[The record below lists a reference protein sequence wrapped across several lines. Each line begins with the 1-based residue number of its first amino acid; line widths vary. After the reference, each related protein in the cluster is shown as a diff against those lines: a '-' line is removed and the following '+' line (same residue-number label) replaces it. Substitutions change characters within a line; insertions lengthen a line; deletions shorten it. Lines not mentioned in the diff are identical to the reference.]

1 VRIVTWN
8 VNSLKVRLPRVL
20 ELLGELAPDVLCLQE
35 TKVESAAFPH
45 DELRAAGYAAVDHSG
60 GRWAGVAVLAPL
72 AGAPV
77 EAGRGLPGEPDAQD
91 ARWIEADVAGIRVI
105 STYVPNGREP
115 ASPWFEQKLQFL
127 EAARERLATL
137 VPAGPLVI
145 AGDFNIA
152 PEDRDVY
159 DPAAFAESTHVTPEE
174 RAAHRALL
182 ATGLRD
188 AYRTVSPDGE
198 RYTWW
203 DYRAGHFHKNLGMRI
218 DHVLLTPDLS
228 ARLTACDIARDY
240 RKGSK
245 PSDHAPLVADLAA
258 LS

>member
-8 VNSLKVRLPRVL
+8 VNSLRTRLPRVL
-20 ELLGELAPDVLCLQE
+20 ELLADLAPDVLCLQE
-35 TKVESAAFPH
+35 TKLEKAAFPH
-45 DELRAAGYAAVDHSG
+45 AELREAGYAAVEHSG

-72 AGAPV
+72 TATLAEVAG
-77 EAGRGLPGEPDAQD
+77 GLPGEPDPVD
-91 ARWIEADVAGIRVI
+91 ARWVEADVDGIRVV
-105 STYVPNGREP
+105 STYVPNGRAP
-115 ASPWFEQKLQFL
+115 ATPWFEQKLRFL
-127 EAARERLATL
+127 EAARERAAALA
-137 VPAGPLVI
+137 PAGRLVV

-159 DPAAFAESTHVTPEE
+159 DPAAFANSTHVTPEE

-182 ATGLRD
+182 AAGLRD
-188 AYRTVSPDGE
+188 AYRELSPEGQ
-198 RYTWW
+198 RFTWW

-228 ARLTACDIARDY
+228 TRLVACDIARDY

-245 PSDHAPLVADLAA
+245 PSDHAPLVADLA
-258 LS
+258 

>member
-8 VNSLKVRLPRVL
+8 VNSLRTRLPRVL
-20 ELLGELAPDVLCLQE
+20 ELLAELAPDVLCLQE
-35 TKVESAAFPH
+35 TKVEKAAFPH
-45 DELRAAGYAAVDHSG
+45 AELRDAGYAAVEHSG

-72 AGAPV
+72 AAPLAEV
-77 EAGRGLPGEPDAQD
+77 GGGLPGEPDPVD
-91 ARWIEADVAGIRVI
+91 ARWVEADVDGIRVA

-115 ASPWFEQKLQFL
+115 GTPWFEQKLRFL
-127 EAARERLATL
+127 EAARERAAALA
-137 VPAGPLVI
+137 PAGRLVV
-145 AGDFNIA
+145 AGDFNVA

-159 DPAAFAESTHVTPEE
+159 DPAAFANSTHVTPEE

-182 ATGLRD
+182 DAGLRD
-188 AYRTVSPDGE
+188 AYREVSPEGQ
-198 RYTWW
+198 RFTWW

-228 ARLTACDIARDY
+228 TRLVACDIARDF

-245 PSDHAPLVADLAA
+245 PSDHAPLVADLA
-258 LS
+258 

>member
-8 VNSLKVRLPRVL
+8 VNSLRARLPRVL
-20 ELLGELAPDVLCLQE
+20 ELLAELGPDVVCLQE
-35 TKVESAAFPH
+35 TKVEASAFPH
-45 DELRAAGYAAVDHSG
+45 DDLREAGYAAVDHSG

-72 AGAPV
+72 ATAPV
-77 EAGRGLPGEPDAQD
+77 EAGRGLPGEPDPLD
-91 ARWIEADVAGIRVI
+91 ARWVEADVAGIRVV

-115 ASPWFEQKLQFL
+115 ATPWFEQKLHFL
-127 EAARERLATL
+127 NAARSRLAEL
-137 VPAGPLVI
+137 APAGSLAV

-152 PEDRDVY
+152 PEDIDVY
-159 DPAAFAESTHVTPEE
+159 DPAAFAGSTHVTPEE
-174 RAAHRALL
+174 RAARAALL

-188 AYRTVSPDGE
+188 AYREVSPDGQ

-245 PSDHAPLVADLAA
+245 PSDHAPLVADLAG
-258 LS
+258 

>member
-8 VNSLKVRLPRVL
+8 VNSLRARLPRVL
-20 ELLGELAPDVLCLQE
+20 ELLAELAPDVVCLQE
-35 TKVESAAFPH
+35 TKVESATFPH
-45 DELRAAGYAAVDHSG
+45 DELHAAGYAAADHSG
-60 GRWAGVAVLAPL
+60 GRWAGVAVLAPVSTPPVA
-72 AGAPV
+72 AGL
-77 EAGRGLPGEPDAQD
+77 GLPGEPDPLD
-91 ARWIEADVAGIRVI
+91 ARWIEADVAGIRVV

-115 ASPWFEQKLQFL
+115 GTEWFEGKLRFL
-127 EAARERLATL
+127 AAARDRLAQL
-137 VPAGPLVI
+137 APAGGLAV

-159 DPAAFAESTHVTPEE
+159 DPAAFEHSTHVTPEE
-174 RAAHRALL
+174 RAARAALL

-188 AYRTVSPDGE
+188 AYREVSPDGE

-228 ARLTACDIARDY
+228 SRLVACDIARDY

-245 PSDHAPLVADLAA
+245 PSDHAPLVADLGDG
-258 LS
+258 

>member
-8 VNSLKVRLPRVL
+8 VNSLRTRLPRVL
-20 ELLGELAPDVLCLQE
+20 ELLAELAPDVLCLQE

-45 DELRAAGYAAVDHSG
+45 AELREAGYGAVEHSG
-60 GRWAGVAVLAPL
+60 GRWCGVAVLAPL
-72 AGAPV
+72 AASPLEV
-77 EAGRGLPGEPDAQD
+77 ARGLAGEPDPLD
-91 ARWIEADVAGIRVI
+91 ARWVEADVAGIRFV

-115 ASPWFEQKLQFL
+115 DTPWFEQKLAFL
-127 EAARERLATL
+127 QAARERVAAL
-137 VPAGPLVI
+137 VPAGPLVV

-159 DPAAFAESTHVTPEE
+159 DPDQFVNSTHVTPEE

-182 ATGLRD
+182 DSGLRD
-188 AYRTVSPDGE
+188 AYRVVSPDGQ
-198 RYTWW
+198 RFTWW
-203 DYRAGHFHKNLGMRI
+203 DYRAGHFHKNFGMRI

-240 RKGSK
+240 RKGAK
-245 PSDHAPLVADLAA
+245 PSDHAPLVADLA
-258 LS
+258 

>member
-20 ELLGELAPDVLCLQE
+20 ELLAELAPDVLCLQE

-45 DELRAAGYAAVDHSG
+45 AELHEAGYAAVEHSG

-72 AGAPV
+72 AAAPV
-77 EAGRGLPGEPDAQD
+77 EAGRGLPGEPDPLD
-91 ARWIEADVAGIRVI
+91 ARWVEADVAGLRVV

-115 ASPWFEQKLQFL
+115 ATPWFEQKLHFL
-127 EAARERLATL
+127 EAARLRVSELA
-137 VPAGPLVI
+137 PAGSLVV

-152 PEDRDVY
+152 PADIDVY
-159 DPAAFAESTHVTPEE
+159 DPAAFEHSTHVTPEE

-182 ATGLRD
+182 DAGLQD
-188 AYRTVSPDGE
+188 AYRVVSPEGT

-203 DYRAGHFHKNLGMRI
+203 DYRAGNFHKNLGMRI
-218 DHVLLTPDLS
+218 DHVLVTPDLA

-240 RKGSK
+240 RKGTK
-245 PSDHAPLVADLAA
+245 PSDHAPLVADLT
-258 LS
+258 

>member
-20 ELLGELAPDVLCLQE
+20 ELLAEFAPDVLCLQE

-45 DELRAAGYAAVDHSG
+45 AELREAGYAAVEHSG

-72 AGAPV
+72 ATAPV
-77 EAGRGLPGEPDAQD
+77 ETGRGLPGEPDPLD
-91 ARWIEADVAGIRVI
+91 ARWIEADVDGIRFV

-115 ASPWFEQKLQFL
+115 ATPWFEQKLHFL
-127 EAARERLATL
+127 EAARVRLAEL
-137 VPAGPLVI
+137 VPAGPLVV

-159 DPAAFAESTHVTPEE
+159 DPAAFVGSTHVTPEE
-174 RAAHRALL
+174 RAARSALL

-188 AYRTVSPDGE
+188 AYREVSPEGE

-203 DYRAGHFHKNLGMRI
+203 DYRAGNFHKNLGMRI
-218 DHVLLTPDLS
+218 DHVLLTPDLA
-228 ARLTACDIARDY
+228 ARLVACDIARDY

-245 PSDHAPLVADLAA
+245 PSDHAPLVADL
-258 LS
+258 S